1 MKRNGSPQPDAP
13 SFGRQFC
20 PKPGDLVSQVHGL
33 ADPFHASQLRRCDAL
48 LDTLSRF
55 GSFNEPFFLADTFS
69 LPFPDY

>member
-1 MKRNGSPQPDAP
+1 
-13 SFGRQFC
+13 
-20 PKPGDLVSQVHGL
+20 VHGL